1 MKGLSKLVLVMEII
15 FIIVALCGVFFAVM
29 AIITEGWSMRLGIN
43 IALFAI
49 IVALNIIQLIIMKKQ
64 KQ

>member
-1 MKGLSKLVLVMEII
+1 MKGLSRFILVMEVI
-15 FIIVALCGVFFAVM
+15 FAIVALCGVFFAIM

-43 IALFAI
+43 IALFAVI
-49 IVALNIIQLIIMKKQ
+49 IALNIIQLVIIKKQ